1 MTRGPR
7 DAAQQRC
14 TRRTVGFLLAAALAG
29 TACSWV
35 SLNGEGE
42 RVKLLEPNQ
51 LTGSCQKIGSASAR
65 TLSRIVFVARSEQK
79 ISDELAILA
88 RNEAGRLGGDTVVV
102 VPSSLSVEGEQSFD
116 VYRCSID

>member
-88 RNEAGRLGGDTVVV
+88 RNEAGRLGGDTVV
-102 VPSSLSVEGEQSFD
+102 PSSLSVEGEQSFD

>member
-7 DAAQQRC
+7 AAAA
-14 TRRTVGFLLAAALAG
+14 RRHPARFLIAAALLG

-35 SLNGEGE
+35 SLREEGE
-42 RVKLLEPNQ
+42 RVKLLQPDQ

-65 TLSRIVFVARSEQK
+65 TLSRILFVARGEQK

-88 RNEAGRLGGDTVVV
+88 RNEAGRLGGDTVV
-102 VPSSLSVEGEQSFD
+102 PSSLSVEGEQSFD